1 MQSVGKQQ
9 LQKRAVSKIF
19 TKKQC
24 ELLDVL
30 VQSKEVMSSE
40 QISDRLG
47 LSARTVRRYI
57 ELINPCLEQY
67 NAEIVSMRGYGF
79 VMQGDIVA
87 VKELLTGLSAVDY
100 DRRIKDITVYLLS
113 VEYITVEEISQA
125 LFYSVSA
132 LNKLISE
139 VKIYLMSYQ
148 LKLKAKPH
156 YGLSITGSETNI
168 RNLMINCGFTQ
179 NYYQEISCF
188 LKNISTGDFASIKRT
203 IITFLQRHKIII
215 ADDDVSDLIMRTTVI
230 VSRCRQNRLL
240 NKEEA
245 VEENNL
251 IRLLM
256 EKVSVKCGVSIP
268 LSEVSYLSIYFD
280 ILNHRIDKEEFWAQ
294 EDIRELV
301 NQFLEQMQ
309 QIYTNLVIQK
319 TVRESLVL
327 HLSLMLNRINH
338 KHYIK
343 NGLMHDI
350 KANYILEMNYA
361 ITFAGM
367 IEDYFKIKIPE
378 DELGYLALYFAL
390 SSHTNQKVKRV
401 IILCNYGMATSQL
414 IKEQVRERFPQLEV
428 VGVYPLYYLEVAMN
442 QEIDLIISTVSIDQS
457 RLKKPLVVIKQV
469 LDNDSFSEIK
479 KVIEE
484 PEENILL
491 RYFNPRAYFCLNAS
505 TKENAL
511 TEMAE
516 RMVSLKFFQP
526 DTISL
531 IYERETISST
541 DIGNLVAIPH
551 AIIDNSMQSVI
562 GIGILEKPVLWDK
575 EKVQIIFMAG
585 INKQDAEKNN
595 IFRYLYRVI
604 KDVSNVNHMITDKSF
619 DSFRK
624 LF

>member
-1 MQSVGKQQ
+1 MQQ

-57 ELINPCLEQY
+57 ELINPYLEQY

-79 VMQGDIVA
+79 VMQGDIEA

-100 DRRIKDITVYLLS
+100 ERRVKDITVYLLS
-113 VEYITVEEISQA
+113 MEYITVEEISQV

-139 VKIYLMSYQ
+139 VKTYLMSFH
-148 LKLKAKPH
+148 LKLRAKPH
-156 YGLSITGSETNI
+156 YGLSITGQETNI
-168 RNLMINCGFTQ
+168 RDLMIDCGFTQ

-203 IITFLQRHKIII
+203 IITFLQKHKIII

-230 VSRCRQNRLL
+230 VSRCRQNRFL
-240 NKEEA
+240 NEEEA
-245 VEENNL
+245 VEEKNL
-251 IRLLM
+251 LRLLM
-256 EKVSVKCGVSIP
+256 EEVSVKCGVSIP
-268 LSEVSYLSIYFD
+268 LSEISYLSIYFD

-309 QIYTNLVIQK
+309 QIYTNLVIEK

-343 NGLMHDI
+343 NGLMQDI

-361 ITFAGM
+361 ITFGSM

-390 SSHTNQKVKRV
+390 SSHANQKVKRV
-401 IILCNYGMATSQL
+401 IILCNYGVATSQL

-491 RYFNPRAYFCLNAS
+491 RYFNPLAYFCLNAS
-505 TKENAL
+505 TKEEAL

-516 RMVSLKFFQP
+516 KMVALKFFQP
-526 DTISL
+526 DTISR